1 MKMKLNTLFIGIIA
15 PFFWG
20 SAQQTGLFVLD
31 DYQKIET
38 SYAST
43 THEIQLPA
51 EEVMAIMGGLNDW
64 DGMNN
69 YFNIFG
75 SKLIVE
81 RMDVNSDGSKQFT
94 LRREDGRDF
103 YNLFQTITAK
113 LIPISV
119 ENSSASP
126 NSQIQNIQ

>member
-1 MKMKLNTLFIGIIA
+1 MKTKLYILLIGIVA
-15 PFFWG
+15 PFFLG
-20 SAQQTGLFVLD
+20 SAQQTGLLILD
-31 DYQKIET
+31 EYQKIET
-38 SYAST
+38 SFAST
-43 THEIQLPA
+43 THEIKLPA

-81 RMDVNSDGSKQFT
+81 RMDVNNDGSRQLT

-103 YNLFQTITAK
+103 FNLFQTITAK
-113 LIPISV
+113 LVPITV
-119 ENSSASP
+119 ENDPDSSNP
-126 NSQIQNIQ
+126 

>member
-1 MKMKLNTLFIGIIA
+1 MKPFIIFIGIIV
-15 PFFWG
+15 PFFMG
-20 SAQQTGLFVLD
+20 SAQQAGLFVLD

-81 RMDVNSDGSKQFT
+81 RMDINSDGSKQLT

-113 LIPISV
+113 LVPISV
-119 ENSSASP
+119 ENNSDSP
-126 NSQIQNIQ
+126 NSQIYNTQ

>member
-1 MKMKLNTLFIGIIA
+1 MKLFVIFVGIVAPCFIGN
-15 PFFWG
+15 
-20 SAQQTGLFVLD
+20 AQQTGLLILD

-43 THEIQLPA
+43 IHEIQLPA

-81 RMDVNSDGSKQFT
+81 RMDINSDGSKQLT

-113 LIPISV
+113 LIPIAV
-119 ENSSASP
+119 ETNSD
-126 NSQIQNIQ
+126 NIDLKTYNTQ

>member
-1 MKMKLNTLFIGIIA
+1 MKLHILFIGIMSS
-15 PFFWG
+15 FFWG
-20 SAQQTGLFVLD
+20 SAQQTGLLVLD

-81 RMDVNSDGSKQFT
+81 RMDVNSDGSKQLT

-113 LIPISV
+113 LIPIPV
-119 ENSSASP
+119 ENSSPSP
-126 NSQIQNIQ
+126 NSQIQNLQ

>member
-1 MKMKLNTLFIGIIA
+1 MKFFVTFMGIIA
-15 PFFWG
+15 SFFIG
-20 SAQQTGLFVLD
+20 SAQQTGLLVLD

-43 THEIQLPA
+43 IHEIQLPA
-51 EEVMAIMGGLNDW
+51 EEVMAIMGGLDDW

-81 RMDVNSDGSKQFT
+81 RMDLNSDGSKQLT

-113 LIPISV
+113 LVPISV
-119 ENSSASP
+119 ENNTGSP
-126 NSQIQNIQ
+126 YPKIDNTQ

>member
-1 MKMKLNTLFIGIIA
+1 MKPLLLFIGIFA
-15 PFFWG
+15 PFFMG
-20 SAQQTGLFVLD
+20 SAQQTGLLVLD

-43 THEIQLPA
+43 IHEIQLPA

-81 RMDVNSDGSKQFT
+81 RMDINSDGSKQLT

-119 ENSSASP
+119 ENNRDSA
-126 NSQIQNIQ
+126 NSQIYSTQ

>member
-1 MKMKLNTLFIGIIA
+1 MKLHILFIGIMV

-20 SAQQTGLFVLD
+20 GAQQTGLFVLD

-81 RMDVNSDGSKQFT
+81 RMDVNSDGSKQLT

-113 LIPISV
+113 LIPIPV

-126 NSQIQNIQ
+126 NSQIQNLQ